1 MTIKSDKWIRRMA
14 LKAGMITPFE
24 EGIKRPGIISY
35 GLTSFGYD
43 IRLANEF
50 IEYILPAQTQNH
62 AQNTIDPKNIDAG
75 VKRVTQQTSV
85 FYLRPHGFVL
95 ARSVETFRIPRN
107 VSCNVTG
114 KSTYARCGISLVTTP
129 LESEWIGTITL
140 EITNNTELWV
150 KLYAGEGIGQ
160 VQFHESN
167 EDCETSYA
175 DKAGK
180 YQGQTGVTLPR
191 VD

>member
-43 IRLANEF
+43 VRLSAEF
-50 IEYILPAQTQNH
+50 ITYEPRTREGIL
-62 AQNTIDPKNIDAG
+62 DPKCLEAFHSHVEYANTFIIP
-75 VKRVTQQTSV
+75 
-85 FYLRPHGFVL
+85 PHGFVL
-95 ARSVETFRIPRN
+95 CRTVESFRIPRN
-107 VSCNVTG
+107 VSAQVIG
-114 KSTYARCGISLVTTP
+114 KSTYARLGLVVNCTP
-129 LESEWIGTITL
+129 LESEWEGTITL
-140 EITNNTELWV
+140 ELSNTTDFSV
-150 KLYAGEGIGQ
+150 IVYANEGIAQ
-160 VQFHESN
+160 VQFHESD